1 MQRGDAVVYF
11 ALEVLESLM
20 ETANFLDTRLQLID
34 ESLRKVPVMLVVV
47 YVVLDSVVG
56 FSSFALFLH
65 IVKYTFC
72 FSRQVGK
79 LLTNLNERVI
89 LLLYFI
95 QE

>member
-1 MQRGDAVVYF
+1 
-11 ALEVLESLM
+11 
-20 ETANFLDTRLQLID
+20 
-34 ESLRKVPVMLVVV
+34 VMLVVV

-65 IVKYTFC
+65 IAKYTFC